1 MNENRELVRP
11 SNFKMTGKHEFIYD
25 FTFSLNYSWPVKV
38 TVDYEFDSVDG
49 VETIS
54 RFPHG
59 QRRIF
64 ATNILQKYG
73 PQKFHHLTDA
83 DICNPFARGLAR
95 LF

>member
-1 MNENRELVRP
+1 M
-11 SNFKMTGKHEFIYD
+11 
-25 FTFSLNYSWPVKV
+25 
-38 TVDYEFDSVDG
+38 DG

-73 PQKFHHLTDA
+73 PQKFHHLTEA
-83 DICNPFARGLAR
+83 DICNPFARGLAC
-95 LF
+95 LFNDNLQVYWMRRQTDTVLIITGFFLK